1 VNSDVFPGNFQD
13 MATGTNV
20 QCLLCGAHY
29 AKPNTDRTATAN
41 PGCPRCGYLGW
52 LPAEPRDEQS
62 ALRLV
67 HKR

>member
-1 VNSDVFPGNFQD
+1 MIYGVLPANFQN
-13 MATGTNV
+13 MASGTNV

-29 AKPNTDRTATAN
+29 AKPDTPKTAAAN

-52 LPAEPRDEQS
+52 LPASPGDPA

-67 HKR
+67 PKR